1 MKIDHHINLKEIS
14 NSDKIDPEEEYI
26 EHLRNLKPIH
36 IPKKDVFHWDHEK
49 MEHTVITHNEVKIGP
64 LNTSI
69 SHKNIKHVDNN
80 HIMILKATQS
90 TTQLP
95 SNFNWRDITTADIQ
109 STVDKKKI
117 ITKPPNQ
124 YMCGSCWAVST
135 ASAISDNFIVKGF
148 TAQNPQISATDAMTS
163 YPQSYPQNGCSGGS
177 PHVLLQAIANG
188 NGIRSKHC
196 IDYSWCAT
204 NQTCTMG
211 QTTVGSNVNNLSNL
225 IPSKGCYYNTD
236 LYVYNVNTNSG
247 LFNNLHPQITNTAE
261 VIKLTKSQIYIN
273 GPVVA
278 AYVVLDNFMNG
289 NFTKING
296 GVYFEN
302 IDYVQSIKTNNIV
315 FSSYKNFK
323 YMGGHAVVVIGW
335 GIEKNILYDTNKK
348 KDIPYWLVRNSWGT
362 NWGSDGGYFKIAM
375 YPYNKFIQFS
385 NSVKIQLNSGIVR
398 GGGFYFI
405 NVKPLTFNK
414 TPPPTFNKTPQQP
427 QTNPQLINS
436 TKLKQEQYYKT
447 SPNITQGV
455 NRKTE
460 IKLTNPNAPT
470 NLIIPP
476 SQNKTPNSN
485 NITTDLF
492 YAFFSPIVKYMSIVI
507 VIMAIGGLILLV
519 ELVKALVKLFARKKE
534 S

>member
-80 HIMILKATQS
+80 HIMILKAAQS

-163 YPQSYPQNGCSGGS
+163 YPQQQCSGGS
-177 PHVLLQAIANG
+177 PHALLQAIANG

-204 NQTCTMG
+204 NQTCTTG

-236 LYVYNVNTNSG
+236 LYVYNVNSNSG
-247 LFNNLHPQITNTAE
+247 LFNNLHSQITNPTE
-261 VIKLTKSQIYIN
+261 VIQLTKSQIYIN

-278 AYVVLDNFMNG
+278 AYVVLDNFMHG
-289 NFTKING
+289 TFTQMNG

-302 IDYVQSIKTNNIV
+302 IDYGKSNKNNIV

-335 GIEKNILYDTNKK
+335 GIEKNILYDTNKRG
-348 KDIPYWLVRNSWGT
+348 DIPYWFVRNSWGT
-362 NWGSDGGYFKIAM
+362 NWGDGGYFKIAM

-385 NSVKIQLNSGIVR
+385 NIVNIQLNSGNVQ

-405 NVKPLTFNK
+405 NVKPSNFNK
-414 TPPPTFNKTPQQP
+414 TLQS
-427 QTNPQLINS
+427 QTNPQLINA
-436 TKLKQEQYYKT
+436 TKLQPKQYYQT
-447 SPNITQGV
+447 SPTITQGV
-455 NRKTE
+455 NRTTE
-460 IKLTNPNAPT
+460 IQQTNPNAPT

-485 NITTDLF
+485 IAVTN
-492 YAFFSPIVKYMSIVI
+492 FFKNTIGTYLAGSIVI
-507 VIMAIGGLILLV
+507 VLVLGGTAAVVVIYLVVEFFKLI
-519 ELVKALVKLFARKKE
+519 FNNKKKTT
-534 S
+534 